1 MKKLAYII
9 IAVLLSSSVT
19 ASIDLDATFLSQDP
33 DPVEP
38 GEFVDLRW
46 KIENTGSED
55 LINAYV
61 RIKVSYPFT
70 IEESSRKNLG
80 TLSAIQ
86 EGEKSSIIKYRVRVD
101 ENAVQG
107 EEEIKLFQGA
117 ANFAGEIVDKI
128 MINIQ
133 TRQVVFGIKAIDIYP
148 ENPAPGDTAQINITI
163 QNLNDPFL
171 QNVKVKLDLKG
182 TDIATIGS
190 IDEKIL
196 KRLLGN
202 SEATISFTV
211 FIGANAES
219 KIHQIPLRVDYSDK
233 FSREKT
239 LNSYF
244 GLRIEAPPEY
254 LINLEESSVYVA
266 KKVGRITLSIS
277 NIGIG
282 NLNYVA
288 MEVMPSDDYDVI
300 SNNQIYLGNLESDDF
315 ETGEFDIYIP
325 QYKKLIPI
333 KTKITFKDSFNKP
346 HEDIIEIPIRIY
358 TASEASSL
366 GLIKKRNPI
375 GYIILVLL
383 IVGGIYYYRKKKKAK
398 KS

>member
-1 MKKLAYII
+1 MKKLIYII

-19 ASIDLDATFLSQDP
+19 AFMAMDATFLSQDP

-86 EGEKSSIIKYRVRVD
+86 EGEKSSIVKYRVRVD

-107 EEEIKLFQGA
+107 EEEIKLFHGA
-117 ANFAGEIVDKI
+117 ATLAGEIIDKI
-128 MINIQ
+128 MVNIQ
-133 TRQVVFGIKAIDIYP
+133 TRQMVFGIKAIDIYP

-196 KRLLGN
+196 KRLPGN

-211 FIGANAES
+211 FIGAKAES
-219 KIHQIPLRVDYSDK
+219 KIHQIALKVDYSDK
-233 FSREKT
+233 FNRENT
-239 LNSYF
+239 LDSYF

-288 MEVMPSDDYDVI
+288 MEVMPSEDYDVI

-366 GLIKKRNPI
+366 GLIKRRNPI

-383 IVGGIYYYRKKKKAK
+383 IAGGIYYYRKKKKAK